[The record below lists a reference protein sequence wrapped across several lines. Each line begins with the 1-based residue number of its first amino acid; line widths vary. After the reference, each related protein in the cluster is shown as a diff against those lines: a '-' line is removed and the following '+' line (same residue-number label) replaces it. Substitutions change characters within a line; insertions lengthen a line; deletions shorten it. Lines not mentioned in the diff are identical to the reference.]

1 MTRYTHHSSTGPQH
15 TNSHQSMDWSQ
26 LAAQAMY
33 EGGQAFLQA
42 ISSAPA
48 TIDDAQLRADEKQ
61 ADQQIAR
68 ALDYAKRDRANAPAH
83 LLVAVVHWSR
93 KQAIPLLRLKKA
105 GKSISPAFYQAF
117 QPDLHQEITSMLSDV
132 QLCWDQEDARQA
144 AAKRQE
150 AEQAFGQAHHYVVDL
165 YDVVLD
171 GERQRQ
177 VIFNDGVHAAQ
188 NWADRYKESVAKR
201 EHDLEARIQI
211 IQEQERENRAHQLA
225 LRELAHWDDRRSF
238 VDAVVG
244 TGKNTL
250 GCLLLFALLAGG
262 IILAI
267 YLAFPHH

>member
-15 TNSHQSMDWSQ
+15 TTNQSMDWAQ
-26 LAAQAMY
+26 LTAQAMY
-33 EGGQAFLQA
+33 DGGQAFLQA
-42 ISSAPA
+42 ISNAPA

-83 LLVAVVHWSR
+83 LLVAVVHWSK

-105 GKSISPAFYQAF
+105 GKPISPAFYHAF
-117 QPDLHQEITSMLSDV
+117 QPDLRQEITSMISDV

-150 AEQAFGQAHHYVVDL
+150 AEQAFGHAHHYVVDL

-177 VIFNDGVHAAQ
+177 VIFNDGVQAAQ
-188 NWADRYKESVAKR
+188 NWADRYGNSVEKR
-201 EHDLEARIQI
+201 EHDLEKRVQI

-225 LRELAHWDDRRSF
+225 LRELARWDDRRSF
-238 VDAVVG
+238 ADSVIG
-244 TGKNTL
+244 TGKNAL
-250 GCLLLFALLAGG
+250 GCLLLFALLVAG